1 MLVDLVLTLPASTA
15 ECERGFNVMK
25 QIKSDWRSTL
35 GPEAINDL
43 MTVLLL
49 SPDIKNFDPQQAVDL
64 WTSSGL
70 RQQRPT
76 HMDSRDE
83 QSERG
88 DEEDM
93 VCIALSEIPT
103 ESDIHDITENQ
114 TEGSEADIHDDID
127 I

>member
-1 MLVDLVLTLPASTA
+1 M
-15 ECERGFNVMK
+15 MK

-49 SPDIKNFDPQQAVDL
+49 SPDIKDFNPQQTIDL
-64 WTSSGL
+64 WTTSGL
-70 RQQRPT
+70 RQRRPT
-76 HMDSRDE
+76 YMDSE

-93 VCIALSEIPT
+93 V
-103 ESDIHDITENQ
+103 
-114 TEGSEADIHDDID
+114 
-127 I
+127 